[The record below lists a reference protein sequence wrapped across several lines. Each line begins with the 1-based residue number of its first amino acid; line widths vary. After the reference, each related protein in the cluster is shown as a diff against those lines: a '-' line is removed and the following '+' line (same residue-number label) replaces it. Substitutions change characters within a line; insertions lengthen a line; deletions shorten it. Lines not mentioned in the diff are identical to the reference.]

1 MGDEWPP
8 ERLVSSSRLVRL
20 PSWPLGPQDSHS
32 GDTLPSSLSFSL
44 SSILSPREWTSGSH
58 SITL

>member
-1 MGDEWPP
+1 MGDKWPP
-8 ERLVSSSRLVRL
+8 KCLVSSSRLVRL

-32 GDTLPSSLSFSL
+32 GDTLPSPLSLSL
-44 SSILSPREWTSGSH
+44 SSILSSGEWTSGSH